1 MAIYKN
7 RSGEA
12 EIFADLAGVVGG
24 SGNVKFEDNL
34 STYLTVPS
42 GATFTLA
49 DVHALYSGGLT
60 KLFITIQATSNMSLR
75 DSTDVATINNN
86 APDFI
91 KPTSDGH
98 SRFGSRDVVI
108 TSNVHNTNQ
117 RASSSWE
124 VIFNGTTE
132 WNRITLGRYGSEN
145 YNLTNGDYLMM
156 EVVYYNSTTTG
167 EAAISSMN
175 DTNISSP
182 TNGQTLTY
190 NSSTSKWENVSTKV
204 KTTDIT
210 VTDYLEPAS
219 SGVFSSCTLT
229 GWVNVYGGIT
239 MFHARINNPNG
250 FSVTLPANDGYV
262 GFTVSD
268 SYENKNK
275 VLTDGAI
282 VSTAYTATSGN
293 SQRTTADIYMDCSG
307 RAFIVF
313 SNSNAVEIPAAGYL
327 DIQMTFANINGY
339 N

>member
-1 MAIYKN
+1 
-7 RSGEA
+7 
-12 EIFADLAGVVGG
+12 
-24 SGNVKFEDNL
+24 
-34 STYLTVPS
+34 
-42 GATFTLA
+42 
-49 DVHALYSGGLT
+49 LYSGGLT

-86 APDFI
+86 SPDFI

-98 SRFGSRDVVI
+98 SRLGSRDVVI
-108 TSNVHNTNQ
+108 TSNVHDTNQ

-182 TNGQTLTY
+182 TNGQTLVYDSATDKWVNGNSGGGGSSTLSGLTDTAISSPTNGQTLTY

-229 GWVNVYGGIT
+229 GWVNVHGGIT

-268 SYENKNK
+268 SYTNKNK

-327 DIQMTFANINGY
+327 DIQMTYANIDGY